1 MLLWSKLDLDAMT
14 SIYEFDLK
22 SPKMFLHTKHMNFP
36 GQGFQNITHNITHRQ
51 TDRQTDV
58 AERSTSPH
66 SRVAKVK
73 VKVNVD
79 LYSASS

>member
-1 MLLWSKLDLDAMT
+1 MT

-51 TDRQTDV
+51 TDRQTDRQMWPNAV
-58 AERSTSPH
+58 PRRIREW
-66 SRVAKVK
+66 
-73 VKVNVD
+73 
-79 LYSASS
+79 